1 MGPMSFSAKS
11 SHCMDN
17 DNGRTTDGNR
27 IQAWDC
33 NMINGGDAQKFE
45 IRADGT
51 IRVAGKCIDPAYAGT
66 TNGTLLWLYPC
77 NGSYGQQFLPHADG
91 TIYHPTSGRCLDADN
106 MNTGTQ
112 LYLWDCNS
120 TNPQRWTIPTLS
132 TAPLPVPLW

>member
-1 MGPMSFSAKS
+1 
-11 SHCMDN
+11 MDN

-33 NMINGGDAQKFE
+33 NMINGGEAQKFE

-51 IRVAGKCIDPAYAGT
+51 IRVAGKCIDAAYAGT

-112 LYLWDCNS
+112 LYLWDCNA